1 MKSPLQELSFKLI
14 KEDFKLNGRQRIIF
28 NFFFD
33 KALRFVLI
41 RVVVLTARRKVPVRT
56 LLIYYWNKII
66 IQGARNKDGGIKN
79 QTLHTKK
86 QNPAIKRKIIFMNQ
100 RIFLSTISNYSFKWK
115 NEKIIMLFLN
125 IEKMSCILG
134 GVLSKYIL
142 MQPDCAGVSYSF
154 TKHNFHL
161 RVPPFSWWC
170 SEHIPL
176 QLDATCFVHSWT
188 KHSSRLA
195 ALPPCPCFL
204 GDVLSTPPCN

>member
-1 MKSPLQELSFKLI
+1 MKSLLQELSFKLI
-14 KEDFKLNGRQRIIF
+14 KEDFKLNGRRRIIF
-28 NFFFD
+28 KKYFD
-33 KALRFVLI
+33 EALRFVLI

>member
-28 NFFFD
+28 KFFFD

>member
-1 MKSPLQELSFKLI
+1 MPGTKMVASKTKPYTK
-14 KEDFKLNGRQRIIF
+14 
-28 NFFFD
+28 
-33 KALRFVLI
+33 
-41 RVVVLTARRKVPVRT
+41 
-56 LLIYYWNKII
+56 
-66 IQGARNKDGGIKN
+66 
-79 QTLHTKK
+79 KK

-134 GVLSKYIL
+134 DVLSKYIL